1 MSNEHDPARVLAL
14 LWRTDT
20 RPTRRGGPGVD
31 RIVAAAVALADADGL
46 AALSMR
52 RVAEALGVGTM
63 SLYTHVPGKAELV
76 EAMVDAV
83 SATTPREPVAGGW
96 RERLEAVARD
106 NRALLLRHPW
116 LLDAPLHRAVLGPGT
131 IGKYEHELGA
141 VDGIGL
147 DDGEMDAVLT
157 LVLGHVRATARAAVD
172 AERARTGSGMG
183 DEQWWAKAG
192 PALAAVLDEERYPLA
207 VRVGAA
213 ASTAHRAPHDAEHAF
228 AFGLRRVLDGVA
240 ALVSSRARA

>member
-31 RIVAAAVALADADGL
+31 RIVAAAVALADEDGL

-83 SATTPREPVAGGW
+83 SASTPREPATGGW

-116 LLDAPLHRAVLGPGT
+116 LLDAPLHRAVLGPGA

-147 DDGEMDAVLT
+147 DEVEMDAVLT

-207 VRVGAA
+207 ARVGAA
-213 ASTAHRAPHDAEHAF
+213 ASAAHRAPHDAEHAF

-240 ALVSSRARA
+240 ALVGGRAGQ